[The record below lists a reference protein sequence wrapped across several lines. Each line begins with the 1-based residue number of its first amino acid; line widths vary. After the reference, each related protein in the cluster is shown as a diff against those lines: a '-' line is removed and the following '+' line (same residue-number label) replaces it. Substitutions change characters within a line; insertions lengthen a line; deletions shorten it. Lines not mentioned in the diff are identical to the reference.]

1 MHAGFISAKTF
12 DAICI
17 SLAALKENRD
27 EKLSMEE
34 IQFIE
39 VNCLEVVQT
48 KWSDKNKLKK
58 ENPQPLENAFVA
70 QPAPAADLKNEKED
84 DFKED

>member
-12 DAICI
+12 DAICG
-17 SLAALKENRD
+17 SLAALKENKD

-58 ENPQPLENAFVA
+58 ENP
-70 QPAPAADLKNEKED
+70 
-84 DFKED
+84 